1 MEAGSGWNVRFC
13 TGPAWEVS
21 AKSTRPAVRTKS
33 MFARLEANEKSER
46 VVSRWLK
53 DSQAS
58 EAPAGAR
65 SRSEVEEFEGFENRH
80 SAKPSSAAARLI
92 VGSARTIGAKKTA

>member
-33 MFARLEANEKSER
+33 MFARLEASEKSER

-58 EAPAGAR
+58 EAPAGPR
-65 SRSEVEEFEGFENRH
+65 SRSEAE
-80 SAKPSSAAARLI
+80 
-92 VGSARTIGAKKTA
+92 